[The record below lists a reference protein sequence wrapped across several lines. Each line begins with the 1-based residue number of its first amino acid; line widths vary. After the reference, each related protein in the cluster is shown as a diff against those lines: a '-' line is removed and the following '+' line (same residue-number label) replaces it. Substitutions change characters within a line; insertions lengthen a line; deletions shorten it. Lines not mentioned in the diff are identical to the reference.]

1 MELPRGN
8 VADIDAQDE
17 EGNTKLHRAVNSNNV
32 DLVQELIQIGATVDV
47 QNNQQ
52 HTPLHLA
59 TIKRYIPIMKILLQ
73 ANADMYNI
81 NFSGNMGAHHAAFNG
96 NCEVMAILLESGLD
110 VNSQNKKGHSL
121 LHLAAR
127 EGRTD
132 LVQLLISK
140 GVEINVINKD
150 GKTPLHRAAYL
161 GHTKIVTLLLEAQ
174 SKVHQSTDGVS
185 FLHEAALGNRLHTIQ
200 TVFTDFPLTI
210 RSLSVYLARSAA
222 DYASAAGGND
232 CTWWLRKQMTKDT
245 GICGPST
252 SSLDDSKK
260 IYEKSGSNIIERA
273 GMEGKR
279 EASWL
284 KKSATDGQIEPHYM
298 DEQGDTI
305 LHAAVRGGN
314 GDTVTSLIEVGALLV
329 ARNYQN
335 QTPVD
340 IANSM
345 GTRLQDYL
353 PKEPN
358 TQLDSRIASQLYS
371 ILLNIIAGTTDL
383 DDPDRR
389 IQISPTGSENN
400 LDRLVQQN
408 KVQITMTVSRLLAWG
423 VPHERLGSCD
433 RPILPLAVKT
443 NNRTLLPMLL
453 AAGFPL
459 TTTDSG
465 LGLVQLAWLTPDITI
480 WVGMVVTRAVVNTLK
495 WEHKMLLEMLKDEAV
510 EGSCLLNLTQSLNNL
525 ILEDLSGEKPWE
537 AQFSSD
543 TASLTQLYITACRHG
558 ATLTAWY
565 VWKAGG
571 SNYDRELPYDCT
583 SLEAALDGGHF
594 STALRL
600 VLDMDANPF
609 LKNKE
614 GKLPVDLFPEKLY
627 LLEVMLG
634 KDYRALD
641 KMAEKFKDED
651 DKRELQQVILLLVVL
666 FLQYTIVG
674 VSISPNRWKSFL
686 VLVLMA
692 YKRIERQETL
702 YSSCKWMLSLSSVL
716 IDEGINGI
724 KFEKPKNVES
734 KISLIKKDIRLDEI
748 PQKLDLDSTDDYFYV
763 LFSILEINFHETE
776 IPIPEN
782 FNSDKDINLLQLKA
796 LKVCCE
802 KPLPLFLHL
811 LTSLTSP
818 DLESILN
825 EVCQSRPL
833 HHAAK
838 SGNSSAVAYLL
849 ECGASP
855 LSKDRSDIS
864 PIQYA
869 AMFGHR
875 ETENILIRNLTTDSE
890 KSKRIKLEQSF
901 SEHYEKYLNHYGL
914 SRGDTGKSRYVN
926 VQTYEQLLTSRFDHI
941 QKQLLEKGV
950 ENFATE
956 NLVSYTDGE
965 AREIKD
971 AVAQFLYSLNRQI
984 SLKK

>member
-358 TQLDSRIASQLYS
+358 TQ
-371 ILLNIIAGTTDL
+371 
-383 DDPDRR
+383 
-389 IQISPTGSENN
+389 
-400 LDRLVQQN
+400 
-408 KVQITMTVSRLLAWG
+408 
-423 VPHERLGSCD
+423 
-433 RPILPLAVKT
+433 
-443 NNRTLLPMLL
+443 
-453 AAGFPL
+453 
-459 TTTDSG
+459 
-465 LGLVQLAWLTPDITI
+465 
-480 WVGMVVTRAVVNTLK
+480 AVVNTLK